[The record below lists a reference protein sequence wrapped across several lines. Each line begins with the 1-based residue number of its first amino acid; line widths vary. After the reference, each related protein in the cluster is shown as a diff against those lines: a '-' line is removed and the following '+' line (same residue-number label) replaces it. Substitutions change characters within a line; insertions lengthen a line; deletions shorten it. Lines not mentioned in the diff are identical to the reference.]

1 MSEFPIS
8 LIVQP
13 SGSRNVF
20 IHQYSCDLGSPCTV
34 IGKVKDFLDNPA
46 CLRIHHN
53 GVLDFGMSDISKGR
67 IGKGAFSCGKF
78 RMECGL
84 DLAAGVLGKPFIE
97 QIFER
102 NEIGQ
107 AFLGI
112 LVLGHGDI
120 SHLLLRELIFQILSD
135 HDIITSEAAEVFCD
149 DAVYSSC
156 IHIFHHT
163 LEIRSFKRSATPSVV
178 DVLTDHMKIVVL
190 CELL

>member
-1 MSEFPIS
+1 
-8 LIVQP
+8 
-13 SGSRNVF
+13 
-20 IHQYSCDLGSPCTV
+20 
-34 IGKVKDFLDNPA
+34 
-46 CLRIHHN
+46 
-53 GVLDFGMSDISKGR
+53 MSDIPKSRISKGTV
-67 IGKGAFSCGKF
+67 SCGKLG
-78 RMECGL
+78 MKCSL
-84 DLAAGVLGKPFIE
+84 DLAACVLGKPFVE

-102 NEIGQ
+102 YEIGQ

-135 HDIITSEAAEVFCD
+135 HDIITPEAAEVFCD

-178 DVLTDHMKIVVL
+178 DVLTDHMKIIVL